1 MGLDYDVINKPLVIQ
16 AHRLL
21 SFRLADEIIL
31 FLFDLVK
38 LGLLLLVGQR
48 ILLGTCSY
56 LFVDSIYYIVVHVH
70 II

>member
-1 MGLDYDVINKPLVIQ
+1 MGLGYDVINKPLVIQ

-48 ILLGTCSY
+48 ILPGTCSY